1 MHMEL
6 PLRMWRLAPHGR
18 PALITKGRRDARRRQ
33 PDQGRP
39 VRPARTVLL
48 GSTGLIIGR
57 FAFPHRR
64 CTGVCPFRNV
74 PKPFKPLP
82 NASTRFD
89 RFRAAL
95 TTHGTGSS
103 SGHDTSR
110 STHQCKPK
118 PRRPT
123 QRRPVR
129 PARQVHP
136 HNDYRRARH
145 NLLAAGRGGHVG
157 RWRAVSG
164 ALNVARALQCVWCG
178 TPSLVVLWWSFARHW
193 WS

>member
-1 MHMEL
+1 
-6 PLRMWRLAPHGR
+6 MWRLAPHGR

-33 PDQGRP
+33 PDQGDLSAPQGRSC
-39 VRPARTVLL
+39 RGIDR
-48 GSTGLIIGR
+48 LIIGR

-74 PKPFKPLP
+74 PKPFEPLP

-95 TTHGTGSS
+95 TTYGTGSP

-110 STHQCKPK
+110 STYQCNPK
-118 PRRPT
+118 QPRRPT

-129 PARQVHP
+129 PARQVHS
-136 HNDYRRARH
+136 HNDHRRARH

-157 RWRAVSG
+157 RWRAGSG
-164 ALNVARALQCVWCG
+164 ALNGARALQCVWCG
-178 TPSLVVLWWSFARHW
+178 TPSLVVLWWSSCGPLLGICGPH
-193 WS
+193 